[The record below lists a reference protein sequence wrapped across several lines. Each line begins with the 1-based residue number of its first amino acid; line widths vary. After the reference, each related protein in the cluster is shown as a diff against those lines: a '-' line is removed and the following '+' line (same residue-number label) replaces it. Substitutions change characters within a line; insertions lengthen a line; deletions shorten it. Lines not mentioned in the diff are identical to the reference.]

1 MAKRKRMTFLNY
13 DIRLNIAF
21 SVISTEL
28 IISNALFTDLTFTN
42 SFHCLLWIPKE
53 LSRCMC
59 QELTSLTTLLCIRYS
74 VCCIIPSRTSHAV
87 CTAQVL
93 RPVWAVCYDRSQ
105 SSVLM
110 SGSGRVRSC
119 GRSSCSA
126 STFRDN
132 CIAPPTERSRG
143 CVSVCA
149 GPAVACAAAFAR
161 CSLRVCRFFI
171 IFNSL
176 GLRRYLDLVTK
187 MKLVLISLCAKVEVN

>member
-1 MAKRKRMTFLNY
+1 M
-13 DIRLNIAF
+13 RLTIAL

-28 IISNALFTDLTFTN
+28 IISNALFVDLSFTN
-42 SFHCLLWIPKE
+42 SFHRLHWIPKE
-53 LSRCMC
+53 LWCTC
-59 QELTSLTTLLCIRYS
+59 LCIRYS
-74 VCCIIPSRTSHAV
+74 VCCKIPSWTSHAV

-143 CVSVCA
+143 CVSVWA

-176 GLRRYLDLVTK
+176 GLRRYLDLVTI
-187 MKLVLISLCAKVEVN
+187 MKLVLINLCAKVEVN

>member
-1 MAKRKRMTFLNY
+1 MLFLLNLWSLMLSLLTWALQILFIVFFVFQKNY
-13 DIRLNIAF
+13 GAC
-21 SVISTEL
+21 V
-28 IISNALFTDLTFTN
+28 
-42 SFHCLLWIPKE
+42 
-53 LSRCMC
+53 
-59 QELTSLTTLLCIRYS
+59 S
-74 VCCIIPSRTSHAV
+74 VCCNIPSWTSHAV

-93 RPVWAVCYDRSQ
+93 RPVRAVCYDRSQ

-143 CVSVCA
+143 CVSVWA

-176 GLRRYLDLVTK
+176 GLRRYLDLVTI
-187 MKLVLISLCAKVEVN
+187 MKLVLINLCAEVEVN

>member
-1 MAKRKRMTFLNY
+1 MAKRKRLNCLNN
-13 DIRLNIAF
+13 DMRLTIAF

-28 IISNALFTDLTFTN
+28 IISNALFIDLSFTN
-42 SFHCLLWIPKE
+42 SFHRLLWIPKE
-53 LSRCMC
+53 LWCMC
-59 QELTSLTTLLCIRYS
+59 QELTSLTILLCIRYS
-74 VCCIIPSRTSHAV
+74 VCCNIPSWTSHAV

-143 CVSVCA
+143 CVSVWA

-176 GLRRYLDLVTK
+176 GLRRYLDLVTI
-187 MKLVLISLCAKVEVN
+187 MKLVLINLCAKVEVN

>member
-1 MAKRKRMTFLNY
+1 MLS
-13 DIRLNIAF
+13 I
-21 SVISTEL
+21 
-28 IISNALFTDLTFTN
+28 DLSFINN

-53 LSRCMC
+53 LWCMC
-59 QELTSLTTLLCIRYS
+59 QELTSLTILLCISYS
-74 VCCIIPSRTSHAV
+74 VCCNIPSRTSHAV

-187 MKLVLISLCAKVEVN
+187 MKLVLIN